1 MIYYI
6 LFGKSHGDLV
16 LKLENTDLINKLALK
31 QNFDPNMLFG
41 MAKALYSMGNELNVG
56 KLKTL
61 DLKNYSII
69 TNANQNNLMALVVEN
84 SKRNNSKMQILMEKI
99 PEIFKL
105 FLSYENN
112 NIQNQENIDYLK
124 DLKNSMKNII
134 PSMKKVIK
142 NMLIKND

>member
-6 LFGKSHGDLV
+6 LFGKSQGDLV
-16 LKLENTDLINKLALK
+16 LKLENSELINKLALK
-31 QNFDPNMLFG
+31 QNFDPDMLFG

-69 TNANQNNLMALVVEN
+69 TNANQNNLMALVVDN

-99 PEIFKL
+99 PEVFKL

>member
-1 MIYYI
+1 
-6 LFGKSHGDLV
+6 
-16 LKLENTDLINKLALK
+16 
-31 QNFDPNMLFG
+31 
-41 MAKALYSMGNELNVG
+41 
-56 KLKTL
+56 
-61 DLKNYSII
+61 
-69 TNANQNNLMALVVEN
+69 
-84 SKRNNSKMQILMEKI
+84 MQILMEKI